1 MAAFNTLWPSRLFV
15 TAYAIG
21 ALLLAGYATWHYL
34 MGDYGEILLPAL
46 LSLLLWGA
54 IFLRLINSDYRRLSA
69 YLALISCYL
78 LLAVELPRQEQLPL
92 LWLGLPPVLTLLLL
106 PLGPALLLNLSL
118 TPIWLALLGN
128 GQPLAYAALY
138 YLALVGI
145 ASLPCW
151 AQQRREA
158 LLRAIEPHDA
168 QCDALSQRVLGERLV
183 AEVERARTLK
193 RPLAVLVVHLPQLE
207 MADEQFGSTLLHA
220 LLDRLCRTVR
230 ASCRHHY
237 LLGRHRTTLFW
248 LLLPDT
254 GEAGALIVR
263 ERLLRALGREV
274 LAETGAIQARIRAC
288 YLHPGENAVHFEQ
301 RLLAA
306 GLKLMEPAP

>member
-1 MAAFNTLWPSRLFV
+1 MTTLDNSWPSRLFV
-15 TAYAIG
+15 MVYAIG
-21 ALLLAGYATWHYL
+21 ALLMAGYASWHYL
-34 MGDYGEILLPAL
+34 MGHYDEILLPAL
-46 LSLLLWGA
+46 LSLLLGGA

-78 LLAVELPRQEQLPL
+78 LIAAELPQQQLPA

-106 PLGPALLLNLSL
+106 PLGPAMLLNLAL
-118 TPIWLALLGN
+118 TPVWLTLLGSESTGN
-128 GQPLAYAALY
+128 AALS

-151 AQQRREA
+151 IQQRRTA
-158 LLRAIEPHDA
+158 LLRATQPYDP
-168 QCDALSQRVLGERLV
+168 QCDALSQRVIGERLV

-193 RPLAVLVVHLPQLE
+193 RPLAVLAVHLPQVE
-207 MADEQFGSTLLHA
+207 MADEQFGSTLLHT
-220 LLDRLCRTVR
+220 LLERWCRTVR
-230 ASCRHHY
+230 ASCRHHD
-237 LLGRHRTTLFW
+237 LLGRHQTTLFW

-263 ERLLRALGREV
+263 ERLMRALGREV

-288 YLHPGENAVHFEQ
+288 YLHPGENAMHFEQ

-306 GLKLMEPAP
+306 GAKLMEPIP

>member
-1 MAAFNTLWPSRLFV
+1 MAALDNLWPSRLFV
-15 TAYAIG
+15 TVYVIG
-21 ALLLAGYATWHYL
+21 ALLMAGYAIWHYL
-34 MGDYGEILLPAL
+34 MGDYDEILLPAL
-46 LSLLLWGA
+46 LSLLLGGA
-54 IFLRLINSDYRRLSA
+54 IFLRLINNEYRRLSA

-78 LLAVELPRQEQLPL
+78 LIAVELPHEEQLAI
-92 LWLGLPPVLTLLLL
+92 LWLGLPPVLALLLL
-106 PLGPALLLNLSL
+106 PLGPAMLLNLLL
-118 TPIWLALLGN
+118 TPIWLSLLDSGPVWN
-128 GQPLAYAALY
+128 AALY

-151 AQQRREA
+151 AQQRRTA
-158 LLRAIEPHDA
+158 LLRATQPHDH
-168 QCDALSQRVLGERLV
+168 QCDALSQRVIGERLI

-207 MADEQFGSTLLHA
+207 MAEEQFGTTLLHT
-220 LLDRLCRTVR
+220 LLDRLCRTVH
-230 ASCRHHY
+230 ASCRHHD
-237 LLGRHRTTLFW
+237 LLGRHQTTLFW

-263 ERLLRALGREV
+263 ERLMRALGREV

-306 GLKLMEPAP
+306 GMKLMEPIP